1 MFAVRSVSSN
11 ATHDD
16 AVGKGRESRG
26 KSDGM
31 TNERRLGGAFVAAW
45 VRNVADAIHEQRDY
59 LTQLD
64 AAIGDADHGVNMDRG
79 FAAALKKV
87 DEDPDRGP
95 GELLETVGTTLV
107 LSVGGAAGPLY
118 GSAIRQM
125 GRALDTSETFDAE
138 GLLVLLRA
146 GLEEI
151 QRLGAAQPGDKT
163 IVDALAPAID
173 AFERGLRSGDDL
185 AAAARRARIAAEE
198 GMRATVPLQARKG
211 RASYLGPRSVGHQDP
226 GATSTAL
233 LIAALEQATAKGAP

>member
-1 MFAVRSVSSN
+1 MERQGRS
-11 ATHDD
+11 
-16 AVGKGRESRG
+16 
-26 KSDGM
+26 M
-31 TNERRLGGAFVAAW
+31 GGAFVARWIGEA
-45 VRNVADAIHEQRDY
+45 ALAIHDQRDY

-64 AAIGDADHGVNMDRG
+64 AAIGDADHGLNMDRG
-79 FAAALKKV
+79 FAAAVTKI
-87 DEDPDRGP
+87 EGESARAP

-125 GRALDTSETFDAE
+125 GRALDSRTFDAE

-146 GLEEI
+146 ALEEI
-151 QRLGAAQPGDKT
+151 QRLGAAQVGDKT
-163 IVDALAPAID
+163 IVDALLPAIE

-185 AAAARRARIAAEE
+185 VGAVGRARAAAEE

-233 LIAALEQATAKGAP
+233 LIAALERAAAEEAPR

>member
-1 MFAVRSVSSN
+1 M
-11 ATHDD
+11 
-16 AVGKGRESRG
+16 SRPERL
-26 KSDGM
+26 DG
-31 TNERRLGGAFVAAW
+31 TFVARW
-45 VRNVADAIHEQRDY
+45 VGNAAHEIHENRDY

-79 FAAALKKV
+79 FTAAVAKV
-87 DEDPDRGP
+87 DEDANRAP
-95 GELLETVGTTLV
+95 GALLELVGTTLV

-125 GRALDTSETFDAE
+125 GRSLDASESFDAE
-138 GLLVLLRA
+138 DLLVSFRA
-146 GLEEI
+146 ALEEI

-163 IVDALAPAID
+163 IVDALVPAID
-173 AFERGLRSGDDL
+173 AFERGLRSGEDL
-185 AAAARRARIAAEE
+185 VTATGRARAAAEE

-233 LIAALEQATAKGAP
+233 LFAALERTASGGDAT